1 MQDVI
6 TMGNVVHA
14 TDIRSLAMLV
24 RKLHIQNDDN
34 DIARAR
40 TGIMTRQ
47 IPLPDNRASRLRAQH
62 ARSRLPR
69 MSVPADQGFSPL
81 SSYVSGW
88 NMHVG
93 ASWVAC
99 SLLGLRSVI
108 RSPAHGKIVG
118 NVPLGVHIH
127 AQLTESEMQSIDDL
141 PDNVR
146 SLLVTFAA
154 KQVILETALSALVAK
169 LAKDNSDSAAEVAA
183 YLEAVKS
190 AVEDVSQRVPGNAS
204 IQAALVTALKNYNE
218 SILDA
223 TGVVLPHGV
232 AH

>member
-1 MQDVI
+1 
-6 TMGNVVHA
+6 
-14 TDIRSLAMLV
+14 
-24 RKLHIQNDDN
+24 
-34 DIARAR
+34 
-40 TGIMTRQ
+40 
-47 IPLPDNRASRLRAQH
+47 
-62 ARSRLPR
+62 
-69 MSVPADQGFSPL
+69 
-81 SSYVSGW
+81 
-88 NMHVG
+88 
-93 ASWVAC
+93 
-99 SLLGLRSVI
+99 
-108 RSPAHGKIVG
+108 
-118 NVPLGVHIH
+118 
-127 AQLTESEMQSIDDL
+127 MQSIDDL

-218 SILDA
+218 SILGA